1 MKTTFPIT
9 LLLDTEKF
17 GSILAC
23 IDYVAH
29 NLNGSEKEF
38 LLDLSDEIR
47 SSQKQF
53 LGSMAI
59 KDGLELVKNI
69 QEIEKKTLN
78 KLNT

>member
-1 MKTTFPIT
+1 
-9 LLLDTEKF
+9 
-17 GSILAC
+17 
-23 IDYVAH
+23 VAH

>member
-17 GSILAC
+17 GYILAC
-23 IDYVAH
+23 IDYGAH